1 MIEWIDTFPAQVA
14 EMPDA
19 ELLRAY
25 QRTTGEPGD
34 AAADALLAEIQRRE
48 LDV

>member
-1 MIEWIDTFPAQVA
+1 MNLPDPATLSD
-14 EMPDA
+14 E

-25 QRTTGEPGD
+25 QRTTGEPED
-34 AAADALLAEIQRRE
+34 VAAERLLKEIERRK

>member
-1 MIEWIDTFPAQVA
+1 MTDPADLSD
-14 EMPDA
+14 E

-34 AAADALLAEIQRRE
+34 PEADALLAEIWKRE